1 MGIRLEKSPPRH
13 VRSIWPDYGQTT
25 ARLGV
30 GVIWRFCHPSWA
42 SSRRPFS
49 CRQEID
55 AGRLRFLPAR
65 RKFRP
70 NLLDNMPCLC
80 ASLKGERESRAAGA
94 ASRPAKIC
102 RFSTMGMK
110 TPGLGKKLRNIC
122 EIIAYSIKSI
132 YWKGRAAGPL
142 AKPATWR
149 GHLARGE
156 SWPRRPYPNSGWG
169 HAALRFPPI
178 ARPTLP
184 RIVIGG

>member
-1 MGIRLEKSPPRH
+1 ML
-13 VRSIWPDYGQTT
+13 
-25 ARLGV
+25 
-30 GVIWRFCHPSWA
+30 A
-42 SSRRPFS
+42 S
-49 CRQEID
+49 
-55 AGRLRFLPAR
+55 
-65 RKFRP
+65 
-70 NLLDNMPCLC
+70 
-80 ASLKGERESRAAGA
+80 KGSGKAAAGA
-94 ASRPAKIC
+94 APAGEDLPVL
-102 RFSTMGMK
+102 TMGMK

-149 GHLARGE
+149 GHLARCE

-184 RIVIGG
+184 RIVIGGWDQEDE